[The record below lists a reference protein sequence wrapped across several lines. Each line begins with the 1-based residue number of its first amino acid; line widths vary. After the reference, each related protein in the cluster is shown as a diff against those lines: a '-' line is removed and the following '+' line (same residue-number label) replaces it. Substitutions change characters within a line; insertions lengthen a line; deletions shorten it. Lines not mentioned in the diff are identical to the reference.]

1 MPENTDQNNSEY
13 THFLGSVFLKLI
25 IISRNTKAV
34 SLDWSY
40 YTASNG
46 SINVIILITCILV
59 LLMAN
64 QDITVIYSSKSSD
77 IRQTSKPSLLLVQS
91 QQWKRENNV

>member
-46 SINVIILITCILV
+46 SINVILITCILV